1 MQSLINSRTTRLS
14 DTAADRC
21 PASVRDWLDRFAQC
35 VRDRDF
41 AAGRT
46 MFAEDVT
53 SFGTW
58 TERMDGLETLIARQW
73 HNVWPRTCGF
83 RFDLDGAVGSDL
95 ADGQSAWVAATWTSN
110 ALGDDGTP
118 AFLRSGRSTFVF
130 RRQQGLLVA
139 VHSHFSLD
147 PVGQL

>member
-1 MQSLINSRTTRLS
+1 MQSLINTHRTGLS
-14 DTAADRC
+14 AVQSNRC
-21 PASVRDWLDRFAQC
+21 PSVVRDWLDRFAKC

-41 AAGRT
+41 AGGRT

-58 TERMDGLETLIARQW
+58 TERMDGLDTLIARQW

-83 RFDLDGAVGSDL
+83 RFDLDDAVGNESP
-95 ADGQSAWVAATWTSN
+95 DGQSAWVAATWTSN
-110 ALGDDGTP
+110 AIGDDGTP
-118 AFLRSGRSTFVF
+118 AFLRSGRATFVF

-139 VHSHFSLD
+139 AHSHFSLD